1 MAMHDVT
8 IEKTIM
14 ALLEEKKYQTLKDIL
29 VTMEPSDIVS
39 VFEDLKEDRIPLL
52 FRLLPKETAAEV
64 FAELDHDWQALLI
77 KGFSDT
83 ELKEVIDDKE
93 LSNEFF
99 YFFCIVMWLNIVYNI
114 VTRRRWLCK

>member
-39 VFEDLKEDRIPLL
+39 VFED
-52 FRLLPKETAAEV
+52 
-64 FAELDHDWQALLI
+64 
-77 KGFSDT
+77 
-83 ELKEVIDDKE
+83 IDE
-93 LSNEFF
+93 EQ
-99 YFFCIVMWLNIVYNI
+99 I
-114 VTRRRWLCK
+114 R